1 MKIGQWVHTKY
12 MGKHECIG
20 FVTAVY
26 PDFKRCKL
34 RVTRCAHYP
43 HMKWL
48 EIAYEDVLD
57 DHYEMTPEELDHLID
72 LALATYDEKWFYDLV
87 KRKRHLS
94 ANY

>member
-34 RVTRCAHYP
+34 RVTRCDHYP
-43 HMKWL
+43 NMKWL
-48 EIAYEDVLD
+48 EIAFD
-57 DHYEMTPEELDHLID
+57 DAIDEQWELSSEEFDHLID
-72 LALATYDEKWFYDLV
+72 LALATYDEDWFHNLV
-87 KRKRHLS
+87 ARKRRLFT
-94 ANY
+94 NY